1 MVGSQGRLPE
11 EETWR
16 RLMRAVHGHS
26 IHQAE
31 VLACSSG
38 PRRLSHPLLTEVP
51 AQRRKHLC
59 EGPCRATV
67 GKKWL
72 L

>member
-1 MVGSQGRLPE
+1 
-11 EETWR
+11 
-16 RLMRAVHGHS
+16 MRAVHGHS

-31 VLACSSG
+31 VLARSSG
-38 PRRLSHPLLTEVP
+38 LHRLSHPLLTEVP
-51 AQRRKHLC
+51 AQGRKHLC